1 MNNAQHVQELVA
13 RTPAD
18 RNRYVDLLRVFSI
31 LVVVVGHWL
40 MAVITIEGDGSVTGD
55 NLLALVPWLQYLTWG
70 LQVMP
75 IFFIVGGFSNL
86 ASWESAR
93 GKGVAYGTWLRGR
106 MARLL
111 RPTVAFAIVWTALTV
126 VFAHLVRLDP
136 ETLEV
141 GLTLVAVPVW
151 FLAVYLLVIPA
162 LPLMVALHRRFGALV
177 PVGLIAIAA
186 GIDVLVRDHGM
197 TGIGYVNYVFVWLAV
212 HQLGFFWRERR
223 ISGFRTGALLGSVG
237 LGALVVLSQAGLYS
251 RSLLGIPGEEFGN
264 TQPPTIMLMAVA
276 LFQLGIILAAE
287 RHMRSRLEDGRIWG
301 WVIAANSMAMTVYLW
316 HLPAMAFGVL
326 GAQVSGL
333 GLRGEALTAGWWLS
347 RPFWILILAAMTA
360 PFVRLF
366 AGIERTTPA
375 PPVGSGA
382 AAAVAGSVLAAVGLG
397 LLAFEG
403 FYRPDGFLGLAVV
416 PLALLGTGAGL
427 LGRLRISRAA

>member
-1 MNNAQHVQELVA
+1 
-13 RTPAD
+13 
-18 RNRYVDLLRVFSI
+18 
-31 LVVVVGHWL
+31 
-40 MAVITIEGDGSVTGD
+40 
-55 NLLALVPWLQYLTWG
+55 
-70 LQVMP
+70 
-75 IFFIVGGFSNL
+75 
-86 ASWESAR
+86 
-93 GKGVAYGTWLRGR
+93 
-106 MARLL
+106 
-111 RPTVAFAIVWTALTV
+111 
-126 VFAHLVRLDP
+126 
-136 ETLEV
+136 
-141 GLTLVAVPVW
+141 
-151 FLAVYLLVIPA
+151 
-162 LPLMVALHRRFGALV
+162 PLMLALHRRFGALV

-223 ISGFRTGALLGSVG
+223 ISGIRTGVLLGSVG